1 MDRRRQHGYFENK
14 LNKNERVFFMKKL
27 TERTYRTKEET
38 AEYFLLLAAEFEK
51 QAHRT
56 KDQIAAGKAEAYR
69 MAAFEILHNRK

>member
-1 MDRRRQHGYFENK
+1 
-14 LNKNERVFFMKKL
+14 MKKL

-38 AEYFLLLAAEFEK
+38 AEYFTLLAAEFEK

-69 MAAFEILHNRK
+69 MAAFEILHNMK